1 MKLDL
6 KVGQYIRLNYGTIDK
21 ILKITESY
29 VQGVSQKETPIAYN
43 RDNIIKASDELIDLI
58 EKDDIVK
65 VRIDNMFINYFIVDT
80 FEDDEENEIL
90 GIACYEDGMLNT
102 ISEYR
107 PLNTLEI
114 LEVLTHEQFE
124 QMSYKNN

>member
-6 KVGQYIRLNYGTIDK
+6 KVGQYVRTDKGTIDK
-21 ILKITESY
+21 LDDNNIMMY
-29 VQGVSQKETPIAYN
+29 QVSLMGFGEKP
-43 RDNIIKASDELIDLI
+43 IKASDKLIDLI
-58 EKDDIVK
+58 KKDDIVK
-65 VRIDNMFINYFIVDT
+65 VRIDNIFINYFIVDT

-90 GIACYEDGMLNT
+90 GIVCYEDGMLDT

-114 LEVLTHEQFE
+114 LEVLTKEQFE
-124 QMSYKNN
+124 QASYKFEE

>member
-1 MKLDL
+1 M
-6 KVGQYIRLNYGTIDK
+6 
-21 ILKITESY
+21 
-29 VQGVSQKETPIAYN
+29 
-43 RDNIIKASDELIDLI
+43 I

-65 VRIDNMFINYFIVDT
+65 VRIDNTFINYFVVDT
-80 FEDDEENEIL
+80 FEDNEENEIL

-114 LEVLTHEQFE
+114 LEVLTKECFK
-124 QMSYKNN
+124 QMSYKVGD